1 MNERDFR
8 TNSNERG
15 QIMPNPEPNAYRR
28 AFWIALLATVVLAV
42 VASVLWWRLSHGAAM
57 PQSGTGSP
65 TDPMHGMT
73 QTSSANIPN
82 SEPGAAGEMQTGNMQ
97 ETPLAPIQLTPQRMQ
112 SIGIVLGKVESKP
125 VNSELRFYGNVQV
138 DERRQAYVQTRFAGW
153 IRKVYAD
160 ATGNF
165 IGKGQPLFTIY
176 SPDLVSTEHEY
187 LLAKKNSESLQ
198 QSKVSGVASGAS
210 SLFSAAKERLLQW
223 DVSPAEIEKLDQGG
237 KVITDLTVNS
247 PVSGYITQK
256 NALPNMYVQPETM
269 LYTVADLSDVWVLAQ
284 VFQSEAGKIK
294 PGDPA
299 EVTVDAYPGRVF
311 NGRVDYILPQ
321 LDMNTRTLPV
331 RLVFANPGL
340 KLRPGMYVNVRAKLP
355 MGRQLVV
362 PASAAFHSGTKNL
375 LFVYSAEGS
384 IEPREVEL
392 GPQVGDELVVTK
404 GIKAQEQIVTSAN
417 FLIDSEAQLQAA
429 AGAFVPP
436 PPGAGQA
443 ASMNAPA
450 EQQANV
456 ELTTDPD
463 PPHKGSNIVRVKL
476 TGQDGKP
483 ITGANVTVTFF
494 MAAMPAMGMAAMKTV
509 VNANDKGGGMYEGKG
524 DLGSG
529 GTWQVTIRAQQ
540 NGQVIIH
547 TNWEGEPPSIIEDQ
561 VTYPIVTALL
571 AAPKVK
577 AVRAQTM
584 FNDSYVFVVFEDGT
598 DIYWARSR
606 VVEYLQTIAGRLP
619 ANVHPAIGSDA
630 TGAGWVYEYA
640 LVDRSHKQ
648 SLADLRSIQDWH
660 LRYQLATV
668 PGVAEVASIGGFV
681 RQYQVNVD
689 PNKLLAYGIPLSTVI
704 DRVKSSTNEV
714 GGRVLELSGTR
725 YMIRGLGY
733 LKSLDDLAN
742 VPVMAKNGTP
752 VLIKD
757 LSTVAFGPDIR
768 EGVAEWNGEG
778 ETVGGIVVMRY
789 GLNALNVI

>member
-1 MNERDFR
+1 MIR
-8 TNSNERG
+8 TENNS
-15 QIMPNPEPNAYRR
+15 YRR
-28 AFWIALLATVVLAV
+28 AFWIALTTTIVLAI
-42 VASVLWWRLSHGAAM
+42 VASALWWRLSRTGASPQPGSSSVSESTEAM
-57 PQSGTGSP
+57 GK
-65 TDPMHGMT
+65 
-73 QTSSANIPN
+73 TSSANASG
-82 SEPGAAGEMQTGNMQ
+82 SEPGAGGDPQTGNMQ
-97 ETPLAPIQLTPQRMQ
+97 ETPVPPFQLTPQRMQ

-125 VNSELRFYGNVQV
+125 VETELRFYGNVQV

-187 LLAKKNSESLQ
+187 LLAKKNSEALQ
-198 QSKVSGVASGAS
+198 QSKVSGVASSAS

-223 DVSPAEIEKLDQGG
+223 EVSPAEIEKLDEGG
-237 KVITDLTVNS
+237 KAITDLTVNS

-284 VFQSEAGKIK
+284 VFQSDAGKIK

-299 EVTVDAYPGRVF
+299 EVTVDAHPGRVF
-311 NGRVDYILPQ
+311 NGRVDYVLPQ

-375 LFVYSAEGS
+375 LFVYKGEGS

-404 GIKAQEQIVTSAN
+404 GIKVQEQIVTSAN

-450 EQQANV
+450 QQQANV

-463 PPHKGSNIVRVKL
+463 SPHEGSNIVRVKL
-476 TGQDGKP
+476 TGQDGQP
-483 ITGANVTVTFF
+483 IAGANVTVTFF
-494 MAAMPAMGMAAMKTV
+494 MAAMPAMGMASMKTV
-509 VNANDKGGGMYEGKG
+509 IHASDKGRGMYEGKG

-540 NGQVIIH
+540 NGQ
-547 TNWEGEPPSIIEDQ
+547 
-561 VTYPIVTALL
+561 
-571 AAPKVK
+571 
-577 AVRAQTM
+577 
-584 FNDSYVFVVFEDGT
+584 
-598 DIYWARSR
+598 
-606 VVEYLQTIAGRLP
+606 TIATKQLTL
-619 ANVHPAIGSDA
+619 NA
-630 TGAGWVYEYA
+630 TGG
-640 LVDRSHKQ
+640 
-648 SLADLRSIQDWH
+648 
-660 LRYQLATV
+660 
-668 PGVAEVASIGGFV
+668 
-681 RQYQVNVD
+681 
-689 PNKLLAYGIPLSTVI
+689 
-704 DRVKSSTNEV
+704 
-714 GGRVLELSGTR
+714 
-725 YMIRGLGY
+725 M
-733 LKSLDDLAN
+733 
-742 VPVMAKNGTP
+742 
-752 VLIKD
+752 
-757 LSTVAFGPDIR
+757 
-768 EGVAEWNGEG
+768 
-778 ETVGGIVVMRY
+778 
-789 GLNALNVI
+789 